1 MSPSRKGSSRV
12 GGVGDGPPRAGE
24 VDATTPTGGV
34 GEVERAER
42 VDAVRA
48 TRAAEVEGVRRVDAA
63 AAPIA
68 PDAVAEVAAA
78 LRAGEISVDQAVDRL
93 IDDAVTRRVGRAI
106 EPGSEL
112 EARLRRVLRD
122 YAEADPLISDKIR
135 RLEARR
141 AGR

>member
-1 MSPSRKGSSRV
+1 MSS
-12 GGVGDGPPRAGE
+12 
-24 VDATTPTGGV
+24 
-34 GEVERAER
+34 
-42 VDAVRA
+42 
-48 TRAAEVEGVRRVDAA
+48 TR
-63 AAPIA
+63 PIGYW
-68 PDAVAEVAAA
+68 VKT
-78 LRAGEISVDQAVDRL
+78 VDRL